1 VPGGRMNGMRGSH
14 IKAVQ
19 RDDHTEITVLQPC
32 TVAWSVDNC
41 TWHTLRDAD
50 EVCRTGGVFRD
61 YEAPLGHPRLYT
73 ATVDGRTVQWV
84 PTNEAAFVA
93 FADMMEP
100 WFPSR
105 RGHG

>member
-1 VPGGRMNGMRGSH
+1 MRDSH
-14 IKAVQ
+14 IKVVQ

-32 TVAWSVDNC
+32 TLAWSVDNC

-61 YEAPLGHPRLYT
+61 YEAPLNRPRQYM
-73 ATVDGRTVQWV
+73 ASVEGQTVAWA
-84 PTNEAAFVA
+84 PTREAAVA

-105 RGHG
+105 RGHD